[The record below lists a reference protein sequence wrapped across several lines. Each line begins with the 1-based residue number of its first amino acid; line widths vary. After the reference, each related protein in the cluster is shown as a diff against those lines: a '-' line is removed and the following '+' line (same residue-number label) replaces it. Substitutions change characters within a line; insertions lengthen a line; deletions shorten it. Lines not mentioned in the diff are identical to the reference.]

1 MNFEIHCVC
10 NLKNKTVIIL
20 MGSLESD
27 YLTVPG
33 QCFACISFV
42 GPDQPQKNEKLG
54 MKIRG
59 CFATR
64 DEAASH
70 AKRLQKEDAL
80 VDIYVVDMYKWLLIP
95 PDRDQIEDV
104 HYQNEKLEEIMT
116 KYRANQSAAAS
127 MFEKRKRDMM
137 AKPIDG
143 SETPY
148 IEPGDE
154 NSKFY
159 NKPDVPPIPHPADLL
174 DDLKKEFPEAS
185 MEELVAKADIRVA
198 AEVLKRK
205 AAAEAEEK
213 EAADR
218 AAATREPII
227 EEEEVPDAA

>member
-1 MNFEIHCVC
+1 
-10 NLKNKTVIIL
+10 
-20 MGSLESD
+20 MGSLEQD

-33 QCFACISFV
+33 QLFACISFV

-95 PDRDQIEDV
+95 PDREQINDV
-104 HYQNEKLEEIMT
+104 HYQNDKLEEIMN
-116 KYRANQSAAAS
+116 KYRENQSQAAA
-127 MFEKRKRDMM
+127 MFEKRKRDMT
-137 AKPIDG
+137 AKPIPNSD
-143 SETPY
+143 TPY

-159 NKPDVPPIPHPADLL
+159 TKPDVPPIPHPADLI
-174 DDLKKEFPEAS
+174 DDLKKEFPD
-185 MEELVAKADIRVA
+185 MEMPELVKLADERVG
-198 AEVLKRK
+198 AEIARRK
-205 AAAEAEEK
+205 AVEEAELKAQQTIPEGDEAAEAT
-213 EAADR
+213 A
-218 AAATREPII
+218 
-227 EEEEVPDAA
+227 

>member
-1 MNFEIHCVC
+1 
-10 NLKNKTVIIL
+10 
-20 MGSLESD
+20 MGSLEQD

-33 QCFACISFV
+33 QYFACISFV

-59 CFATR
+59 CFSTR

-104 HYQNEKLEEIMT
+104 HYQNEKLEEIMQ
-116 KYRANQSAAAS
+116 KYRANQTAAAS

-137 AKPIDG
+137 AQPQPG
-143 SETPY
+143 PYPY
-148 IEPGDE
+148 IDPSDE

-159 NKPDVPPIPHPADLL
+159 TKPDVPPIPHPADIVE
-174 DDLKKEFPEAS
+174 DLRKEFPDKT
-185 MEELVAKADIRVA
+185 MDELVKMADEKVA
-198 AEVLKRK
+198 Q
-205 AAAEAEEK
+205 
-213 EAADR
+213 
-218 AAATREPII
+218 II
-227 EEEEVPDAA
+227 EERKMPAVEITTVEEGDEDEVPSTPA

>member
-1 MNFEIHCVC
+1 
-10 NLKNKTVIIL
+10 
-20 MGSLESD
+20 MGSLEQD

-33 QCFACISFV
+33 QYFACISFV

-104 HYQNEKLEEIMT
+104 HYQNEKLEEIMQ
-116 KYRANQSAAAS
+116 KYRANQTAAAS
-127 MFEKRKRDMM
+127 MFEKRKRDMT
-137 AKPIDG
+137 AKPQPG
-143 SETPY
+143 PYPY
-148 IEPGDE
+148 IDPSDE

-159 NKPDVPPIPHPADLL
+159 TKPDVPPIPHPADIVDELR
-174 DDLKKEFPEAS
+174 KEFPDKT
-185 MEELVAKADIRVA
+185 MDELVKMADEKVA
-198 AEVLKRK
+198 Q
-205 AAAEAEEK
+205 
-213 EAADR
+213 
-218 AAATREPII
+218 II
-227 EEEEVPDAA
+227 EERKMPAVEITTVEEGDEDEVPSTPA